1 MQPSNYNKLV
11 TVVSLSSSAT
21 SHAESL
27 PHWMLVKIFDVVVL
41 VTREDF
47 RLLFLTT
54 FEACY

>member
-1 MQPSNYNKLV
+1 MQPSNYNELIS
-11 TVVSLSSSAT
+11 VVSLSYSAA

-27 PHWMLVKIFDVVVL
+27 PHWILVKIFDVAVL
-41 VTREDF
+41 MTREDF

>member
-1 MQPSNYNKLV
+1 MQPSNYNKLI
-11 TVVSLSSSAT
+11 TVVSLSYLAT

-27 PHWMLVKIFDVVVL
+27 PHWFSVKNFDVVVL